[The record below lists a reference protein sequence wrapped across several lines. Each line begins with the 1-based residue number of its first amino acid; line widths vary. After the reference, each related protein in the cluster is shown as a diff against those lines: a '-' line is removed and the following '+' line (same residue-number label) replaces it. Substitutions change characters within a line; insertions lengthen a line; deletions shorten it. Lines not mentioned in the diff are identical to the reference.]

1 MLLIEAFTE
10 LLEQVDSKD
19 LSGLIDE
26 EWRLKIA
33 VSLFQACLRVMLEQ
47 RDDGSWGGYREQ
59 TCYAVLAL
67 AQGRRLCFVNDIR
80 AQLQTCIDRA
90 IAWLR
95 SSSFDSRDL
104 CWTSKTA
111 YGVTFVAEAY
121 ELAALQSSMPSDS
134 IGNVCYSLAFAVAS
148 ADLENYMQLVRKT
161 ALFSSV
167 DEWQIRASVIESSF
181 FVPLLRARRLD
192 IYPRDDGML
201 EKDIYLSIIP
211 FTWIGCNNRSQ
222 TFASNN
228 CLYDMMLLSLLGY
241 QTDEY
246 MEATIG
252 PAVSQ
257 GFQLQRAINDM
268 IESSTQAP
276 GTDRDEYGDITVS
289 LTVKEMVN
297 DPERNSHDGASSPF
311 QDIINSLTKFTTRV
325 LNHEAVLRSS
335 LWDREKLHQEFKT
348 FLQSHATQLE
358 DNIRF
363 AKQSKGDVFNSPTQS
378 YFHWVNSTGGS
389 HVACAYSF
397 AFSNCLISTSHYQG
411 QEAFPTVT
419 QKYLISDI
427 MRHATAMCRMY
438 NDFGSISRDE
448 AERNV
453 NSIHFPDFASCN
465 RTSYEPVESRKER
478 LGQLAEYEQACLSH
492 ALAALERDCYRSQR
506 KNGTIS
512 IEARKLSIVRLFCDV
527 TDLYDQLYVAQDLS
541 SRLK

>member
-111 YGVTFVAEAY
+111 YGVTF
-121 ELAALQSSMPSDS
+121 
-134 IGNVCYSLAFAVAS
+134 
-148 ADLENYMQLVRKT
+148 
-161 ALFSSV
+161 V